1 MNFKHTD
8 VSPVSA
14 AAVSSSTAKTLK
26 YFNNYL
32 ME

>member
-14 AAVSSSTAKTLK
+14 AASSTAKTLK